1 MADNPLPPIVPQL
14 TLPVPQRN
22 DPANFRQRADTLL
35 TELPL
40 VVDGINAA
48 SVYIQGAKMDVA
60 SMEGIRDETYAARDA
75 TQVIRDVTDQIRLS
89 AITQLDA
96 LADDKISTMDGIR
109 DATDQIRLGAITQL
123 GTLADDKIVAMD
135 GIREATDQ
143 VRLGAL
149 AQLGSLADDKT
160 AVMDGI
166 RDSANQ
172 AATAAAA
179 YAEAAGQAAGL
190 PEFLEG
196 TEGKP
201 MTRMRDG
208 SGVHFSQEFTPY
220 LTVTKSTQ
228 LVAGERYRADTSA
241 GTFNLLLP
249 ASPFT
254 GATVWIFDA
263 KGTWRVNPPILK
275 RSGRLIMGLDEDM
288 ELNVNNAATGF
299 VFDGADWRNIA

>member
-1 MADNPLPPIVPQL
+1 MADNPLPPVVPQL

-48 SVYIQGAKMDVA
+48 SAYVEGAKMDVA
-60 SMEGIRDETYAARDA
+60 SMEGIRDETYAARD
-75 TQVIRDVTDQIRLS
+75 
-89 AITQLDA
+89 
-96 LADDKISTMDGIR
+96 
-109 DATDQIRLGAITQL
+109 
-123 GTLADDKIVAMD
+123 
-135 GIREATDQ
+135 IREATDQ
-143 VRLGAL
+143 VRLEAL
-149 AQLGSLADDKT
+149 VQLDSLADDKLG
-160 AVMDGI
+160 VMDERIAVVSGI
-166 RDSANQ
+166 RDNANQ

-275 RSGRLIMGLDEDM
+275 RNGRLIMGLEEDM
-288 ELNVNNAATGF
+288 ELNVSNASTGI
-299 VFDGADWRNIA
+299 VFDGEDWRTI

>member
-1 MADNPLPPIVPQL
+1 MADNPLPPVVPQL

-48 SVYIQGAKMDVA
+48 SAYVEGAKMDVA
-60 SMEGIRDETYAARDA
+60 SMEGIRDETYAARDEA
-75 TQVIRDVTDQIRLS
+75 QVIRDVTDQIRLS

-96 LADDKISTMDGIR
+96 LADDKI
-109 DATDQIRLGAITQL
+109 AI
-123 GTLADDKIVAMD
+123 VD

-143 VRLGAL
+143 VRLEAL
-149 AQLGSLADDKT
+149 VQLDSLADDKLG
-160 AVMDGI
+160 VMDERIAVVSGI
-166 RDSANQ
+166 RDNANQ

-241 GTFNLLLP
+241 GTFNLILP
-249 ASPFT
+249 GSPFT

-263 KGTWRVNPPILK
+263 KGTWRVNPPTLK
-275 RSGRLIMGLDEDM
+275 RNGRSIMGLEEDM
-288 ELNVNNAATGF
+288 ELNVNNASTGI
-299 VFDGADWRNIA
+299 VFDGEDWRTI